1 MSAKTDKI
9 DPSRPLKKREHEAFA
24 AHYARSCNAAQAW
37 VYATGGDGSHSDANG
52 SKWLRNGSI
61 TARVEWFRAE
71 AEKLLRE
78 SEAAIARP
86 VVLDIAEKRE
96 FLARVVRTPIGE
108 VDETSDLC
116 QAMEINESGGRKYKL
131 PDKIAAIRLD
141 NDLAGDGSAGVS
153 RGGAVRLDGD
163 PDPAPH
169 WTDVTGRADCL
180 RIGRRNPPPRS
191 I

>member
-1 MSAKTDKI
+1 M
-9 DPSRPLKKREHEAFA
+9 DPSKPLKKPEHEAFA

-37 VYATGGDGSHSDANG
+37 VHATGGDSSHSDANG

-71 AEKLLRE
+71 AEKLLRQ

-108 VDETSDLC
+108 VDEASDLC
-116 QAMEINESGGRKYKL
+116 QAMEVNDSGGRKYKL
-131 PDKIAAIRLD
+131 PCKIAAIKLD
-141 NDLAGDGSAGVS
+141 NDLAGEGSEAKANEGVRS
-153 RGGAVRLDGD
+153 ILDAVRAITHG
-163 PDPAPH
+163 
-169 WTDVTGRADCL
+169 G
-180 RIGRRNPPPRS
+180 
-191 I
+191 